1 MILFPL
7 KVAKKSVLNPEI
19 EAIFLA
25 RYCKMKWYIF
35 LQSENHSLRI
45 FSTIPPLKSMMI
57 IQLMRWSRLWTIPE
71 QRPSIIKELMTLQGK
86 NLHKIS
92 ISKESVSLQKSRLE
106 RILTVNIISDI
117 GWFCNEDWLHVSCDK
132 HIYSTFSNT
141 WYINKYFLRLGKPY
155 KLWLRQLI
163 EI

>member
-1 MILFPL
+1 M
-7 KVAKKSVLNPEI
+7 AK
-19 EAIFLA
+19 
-25 RYCKMKWYIF
+25 YCKVKWYII
-35 LQSENHSLRI
+35 LQSGNHSLRI
-45 FSTIPPLKSMMI
+45 YNTIPPLKSTMI

-71 QRPSIIKELMTLQGK
+71 QWPSIIKELMTLQGK

-92 ISKESVSLQKSRLE
+92 ISKESVSLQKSRLK

-141 WYINKYFLRLGKPY
+141 WYINKSFLRLGKPY

-163 EI
+163 DI